1 MSEQKKS
8 VVGELVGLGVTF
20 VVTVGA
26 GVWCA
31 SFLSAP
37 ANRALTPE
45 PEPRATRAHGTN
57 GDVARAG

>member
-37 ANRALTPE
+37 TNRALTP
-45 PEPRATRAHGTN
+45 H
-57 GDVARAG
+57 ARAPSDASTRY

>member
-37 ANRALTPE
+37 ANRALTP
-45 PEPRATRAHGTN
+45 H
-57 GDVARAG
+57 ARAPSDASTRY